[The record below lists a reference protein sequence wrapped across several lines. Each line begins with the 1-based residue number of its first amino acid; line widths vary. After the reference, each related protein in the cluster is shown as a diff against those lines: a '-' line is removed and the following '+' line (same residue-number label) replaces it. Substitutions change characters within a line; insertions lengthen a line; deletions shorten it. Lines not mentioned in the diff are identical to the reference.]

1 MKKLFIILIVSV
13 FALKGFS
20 QIDMQEHVA
29 SNDGK
34 AHYTTYVAK
43 QNAYYTG
50 TYAYTNLVKQ
60 SGTALFGTLNA
71 LMGSTCKMSG
81 KSYDALRNAYI
92 YVDKDLNNSSNI
104 IGFYDGSSFNGKWDS
119 GKTWNREHVWPQ
131 SKGADSGAPMGHD
144 MQAVRPALKAQ
155 NSDRG
160 NTAYGENGKTYD
172 PDDIKIDN
180 PYYKSTNMGTYR
192 GDCARIILYDYV
204 VYGSEGSY
212 KNSLYNGSA
221 QLYSKLSASGVFES
235 AEILL
240 KWHMQDPPSLTE
252 MVRNDGGQQY
262 QGNRNPWIDYPELAI
277 QMLKDKV
284 KTYPVTSNQ
293 TMQPNYTLTTK
304 HGFVA
309 YLTDKNGN
317 HPSKVQVA
325 GANVSYDKTLG
336 RLVLTNV
343 TGNVSIVTDTP
354 TDVDMTEQNKIRYYV
369 TANQL
374 VVSELQGEAVKVF
387 DITGKPVYTN
397 FSTTGDLQISLPNGV
412 YILQVGQQIEKIML

>member
-1 MKKLFIILIVSV
+1 MKKLFIVL
-13 FALKGFS
+13 FATAFTLNGLA

-34 AHYTTYVAK
+34 AHYDTYVAK

-50 TYAYTNLVKQ
+50 TYAYANLVKQ
-60 SGTALFGTLNA
+60 SGTALFGTLNT
-71 LMGSTCKMSG
+71 LMGNTAKMSG

-104 IGFYDGSSFNGKWDS
+104 IGFYDGASFSGNWD
-119 GKTWNREHVWPQ
+119 GGNTWNREHVWPQ
-131 SKGADSGAPMGHD
+131 SKGAQSGETMGHD
-144 MQAVRPALKAQ
+144 MQSVRPALKAQ

-160 NTAYGENGKTYD
+160 NAGYGENGKTYD
-172 PDDIKIDN
+172 PNDIAINN
-180 PYYKSTNMGTYR
+180 PNYKKQNMGSYR
-192 GDCARIILYDYV
+192 GDCARIILYDFV
-204 VYGSEGSY
+204 VYGQDGSY
-212 KNSLYNGSA
+212 KNDLYNGKA
-221 QLYSKLSASGVFES
+221 QLYSKLSQSGVFES

-284 KTYPVTSNQ
+284 TTYQVESNQ

-309 YLTDKNGN
+309 YLTDNNGN

-325 GANVSYDKTLG
+325 GASVSYDQSLG
-336 RLVLTNV
+336 RLVISNV
-343 TGNVSIVTDTP
+343 TGKVSITTDTP
-354 TDVDMTEQNKIRYYV
+354 TAVESTAIEKISYYV
-369 TANQL
+369 TNNELTVLHLEAED
-374 VVSELQGEAVKVF
+374 VSVF
-387 DITGKPVYTN
+387 DITGKPVFFNYN
-397 FSTTGDLQISLPNGV
+397 FTGDLQVSLPQGV
-412 YILQVGQQIEKIML
+412 YILKVGQQMEKIML